1 MSLHTSY
8 KKKFVPERVE
18 APESFKTRILCD
30 MRPAFNQE
38 EARIMNTARIFE
50 EPDDKHYVCDDNSS
64 VQDAKNTG
72 QSAKAEAAAADTPTG
87 VHWTH
92 RKDRGSEP
100 YWYCVASW
108 WDYERETQ
116 YQRWYSVNKYGVEGA
131 LKRAIAK
138 REQMLT
144 TWDSSAAT
152 GE

>member
-1 MSLHTSY
+1 
-8 KKKFVPERVE
+8 
-18 APESFKTRILCD
+18 
-30 MRPAFNQE
+30 
-38 EARIMNTARIFE
+38 MNTARIFE
-50 EPDDKHYVCDDNSS
+50 EPDDKYHVCDDSAS
-64 VQDAKNTG
+64 VLDAKSSGHPT
-72 QSAKAEAAAADTPTG
+72 KAEAAAAATPTG

-108 WDYERETQ
+108 WDYERGTQ
-116 YQRWYSVNKYGVEGA
+116 CQRWYSVKKYGEEGA

-144 TWDSSAAT
+144 AMDSSAAP